1 MATYDPTYLA
11 YLLRLWREEPNAP
24 WRGSLQDPHSGE
36 QHLFA
41 SARELLDYLKEQLHP
56 DGAERMVADELPGDC
71 SK

>member
-1 MATYDPTYLA
+1 MATNDPTYLA
-11 YLLRLWREEPNAP
+11 YLLRLWREEPDAP

-41 SARELLDYLKEQLHP
+41 SAGELLDYLRGQLQP
-56 DGAERMVADELPGDC
+56 DGANRLEAGESAADR